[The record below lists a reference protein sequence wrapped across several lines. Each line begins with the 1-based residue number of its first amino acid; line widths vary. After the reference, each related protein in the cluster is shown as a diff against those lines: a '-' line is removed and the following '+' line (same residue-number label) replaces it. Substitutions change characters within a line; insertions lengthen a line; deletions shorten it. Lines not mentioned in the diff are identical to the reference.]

1 MLPMNK
7 ALILVAVI
15 ALVTFATRVLPF
27 LIFPGNKKTP
37 PFVAYLGNVLPYA
50 VMGMLVVYCLK
61 SVNPLAA
68 PYGLPEL
75 ISIVLVIVAHKWKH
89 NLLLSIAGGTVVY
102 MFLIQVVFA

>member
-75 ISIVLVIVAHKWKH
+75 ISIVLVIAAHKWKH
-89 NLLLSIAGGTVVY
+89 NLLLSIAGGTVIY